1 MVRIQLAAPDKQH
14 KEMTR
19 MKMILLTLGFIALV
33 VNLIAATLK
42 GVTWILDAIQWIGV
56 WCTDWRDEYRKW
68 EG

>member
-1 MVRIQLAAPDKQH
+1 
-14 KEMTR
+14 

-56 WCTDWRDEYRKW
+56 WCTDWRDEWRKW

>member
-1 MVRIQLAAPDKQH
+1 MRNLCIYSLYLMSFHEQK
-14 KEMTR
+14 

-42 GVTWILDAIQWIGV
+42 GVTWILNAIEWIGV